1 MNGEPVRD
9 AAYWRE
15 CWGAAVAKYAACEG
29 EKLALEQ
36 ENTKREALL
45 WEGVSREQALRARI
59 LELEELE
66 AEGLNDGQCACRWR
80 VGSAG
85 ALGEQITE
93 CAYHIAIHARV
104 GELEAERQG
113 FIKAAA
119 EATVRAIQAE
129 ERIGE
134 LEARI
139 AELEPMA
146 TGEYFKQG
154 VSRMQLEVERAKVAL
169 ADLGAQ
175 VNIRQGLYDDAE
187 ADNARLLEERDDWKR
202 RAETWC
208 ELAIGGQNPTVLMDP
223 DDCAKT
229 RHGTVRCD
237 RCGQEWDAAR

>member
-1 MNGEPVRD
+1 VNGEPVRD

-59 LELEELE
+59 LELE
-66 AEGLNDGQCACRWR
+66 
-80 VGSAG
+80 
-85 ALGEQITE
+85 ALD
-93 CAYHIAIHARV
+93 R
-104 GELEAERQG
+104 ERLG

-154 VSRMQLEVERAKVAL
+154 VSRMQLEVEKAKVAL
-169 ADLGAQ
+169 EQ
-175 VNIRQGLYDDAE
+175 AE
-187 ADNARLLEERDDWKR
+187 AELRGIDAVLARRPALDKPTRRENIEHAITTAARAEQAEAENARLRAALEAATQYVRDDR
-202 RAETWC
+202 PYHTC
-208 ELAIGGQNPTVLMDP
+208 GIVSDY
-223 DDCAKT
+223 DDGMGEEACAGCYCDKT
-229 RHGTVRCD
+229 LNHI
-237 RCGQEWDAAR
+237 DAALAPTPEGATP